1 MMLQMDSTN
10 FKELVEDTKIPI
22 RLSFL
27 KANGVPGIL
36 SLWYLKIDGKIYC
49 ATQKTA
55 KIVSYLQKNPNCAF
69 EIACDKPPYKG
80 TRGEGKA
87 KILEDMGENVLYQLI
102 DKYLGKKQST
112 LSEFLKSKATSE
124 VAIEITPNKIFYFD
138 YSRRMRDI

>member
-1 MMLQMDSTN
+1 MLYEVIT
-10 FKELVEDTKIPI
+10 

-80 TRGEGKA
+80 TRGEGQA
-87 KILEDMGENVLYQLI
+87 KILDVITSYSIHYTKLYEDSRY
-102 DKYLGKKQST
+102 ST
-112 LSEFLKSKATSE
+112 VPSVDPLSTTMISKDPCVCLKMLSRHFR
-124 VAIEITPNKIFYFD
+124 V
-138 YSRRMRDI
+138 YSS

>member
-1 MMLQMDSTN
+1 MLQMNNTN
-10 FKELVEDTKIPI
+10 LEEKASDTKIPI

-27 KANGVPGIL
+27 KTSGVPGIL
-36 SLWYLKIDGKIYC
+36 SLWYLNINGKIYC

-55 KIVSYLQKNPNCAF
+55 KIVSYLQKNPDCAF
-69 EIACDKPPYKG
+69 EISCEKPPYKG

-87 KILEDMGENVLYQLI
+87 KILEGMGKNVLYQLI
-102 DKYLGKKQST
+102 EKYLGKKEST
-112 LSEFLKSKATSE
+112 LSEFLKSKAGSE